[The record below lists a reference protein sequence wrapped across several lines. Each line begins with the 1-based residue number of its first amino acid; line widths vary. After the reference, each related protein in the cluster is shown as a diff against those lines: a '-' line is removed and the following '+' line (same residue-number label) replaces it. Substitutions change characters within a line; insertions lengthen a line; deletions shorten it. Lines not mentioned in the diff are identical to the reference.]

1 MPISILIFLL
11 IIILILIICSIIINS
26 LPFNNNNI
34 LGGTKGFK
42 SNNEFTRMLDFLK
55 EDAELYN
62 KTPQAWIV
70 EYTDDKP
77 PLNIQK
83 RINNFTLKWLDG
95 YYLRSQVPNLYKDL
109 NIGTIKGEKR
119 VGNKKELKQING
131 LYNNI
136 IDFIKLSKIGNT
148 SEANNIK
155 SSMDTI
161 FSKYG
166 QTNNKDNETVD
177 EEILGYYNAEVLES
191 YNKAKAENELMAAER
206 KNQLAYQLQAKKDY
220 DNRTKGIF
228 GVNWEDSLD
237 IDDPK
242 DKSDREKLKLALNR
256 AKATDN
262 YIGDKFETYES
273 DTDNYS
279 IDFETNS
286 IKSNNSSI
294 KSTESLKEYQN
305 KLLIADSIKKEYAKV
320 QAEKQ
325 KSENELMAAEREKSE
340 QMLSDYQNG
349 IKLVPDF
356 NEWVQD
362 EKNKKVKQLAD
373 EWEQRRIDAEKETA
387 LLNAREEYNNR
398 KILSDATKKE
408 QRVKSINDIKTEIVS
423 KKYNINLNKKYNKEA
438 IDRYSFDVK

>member
-1 MPISILIFLL
+1 MPASILIFLL

-26 LPFNNNNI
+26 LPFNNNI
-34 LGGTKGFK
+34 LGGKKGDI
-42 SNNEFTRMLDFLK
+42 STNEFTRMLDFLK

-62 KTPQAWIV
+62 KTTKAWIV
-70 EYTDDKP
+70 EYTDDAP
-77 PLNIQK
+77 PPNIQK

-95 YYLRSQVPNLYKDL
+95 YYLRSQVPKLYTDL
-109 NIGTIKGEKR
+109 NIGTKKGVKR
-119 VGNKKELKQING
+119 VGNKKETKQING
-131 LYNNI
+131 LYDNI
-136 IDFIKLSKIGNT
+136 INFIKLSKIGNEA
-148 SEANNIK
+148 EANTIK
-155 SSMDTI
+155 SSMDAI

-177 EEILGYYNAEVLES
+177 EEILGSYNAEVLES

-242 DKSDREKLKLALNR
+242 DRSDREKLKLALNR

-279 IDFETNS
+279 NDFETNS

-294 KSTESLKEYQN
+294 KSNNS
-305 KLLIADSIKKEYAKV
+305 SIKKEYAKV

-325 KSENELMAAEREKSE
+325 KAENELMAAERKKSE

-349 IKLVPDF
+349 IKLGPDF

-362 EKNKKVKQLAD
+362 EKTKKLKQLAD